1 VTNLTSIN
9 LTRNIGIMA
18 HIDAGK
24 TTTTERILFY
34 TGVSRKMGE
43 VDEGTATMDWM
54 EQEQERGI
62 TITAASTTCYWR
74 EHRINIIDTPGHV
87 DFTMEV
93 ERSLRVLDG
102 AVAIFCAVGG
112 VQPQSETVWRQAEK
126 YGVPRLAFINKMDR
140 TGADPWRC
148 VEQIRDRAKAHP
160 IVTQIPIGIEDTFT
174 GVIDLVTMKALEWV
188 GDVTGALFSELEI
201 PTNLVSA
208 AKKSRTAMIE
218 SLGEVDDEILEL
230 YVEGVEISQ
239 SLIRA
244 GLRRA
249 TISGR
254 AVPVLMGAAF
264 RNRGVQPLLDA
275 VVDYLPAPS
284 ELPSVTGINLAGE
297 IVGRKPSPEQP
308 FSALAFKLMAD
319 PYLGQL
325 TYIRVY
331 SGSVCAGDAVLNAN
345 NGKRERIGRLFRMF
359 ANRREEIRSTSAG
372 DIAAISGMRATGTGS
387 TLCDP
392 ASPIRLALIDIPTPA
407 VRLTI
412 EPKNQVSADKLS
424 DALRRLAQE
433 DPSFEVTYDAETG
446 QTILAGVGELHLE
459 ILVDRL
465 VREFGV
471 EARVGR
477 PQVAY
482 RETVTRASE
491 SESTHQVQVGLRGQY
506 AQILLRVAP
515 GAAGSGV
522 TFVDLSKES
531 QIPRTFLTAVERGA
545 RNCLSAGILCGFP
558 MTDVA
563 VTVLAGSFHPVDSSE
578 QAFEIVSSQAVT
590 LAARNASSVLLEPVM
605 TLEVTVPTEFTGE
618 ITGNLM
624 SRRGRVLGID
634 ARGTVQALS
643 AEIPLANMFG
653 YATDLRSLSQGR
665 ATFTMQFSHY
675 GPVPSHVSQSILD
688 RVRGV

>member
-1 VTNLTSIN
+1 MIRPTPID

-62 TITAASTTCYWR
+62 TITAAATTCFWR
-74 EHRINIIDTPGHV
+74 AHRINIIDTPGHV

-102 AVAIFCAVGG
+102 AVAVFCAVAGF
-112 VQPQSETVWRQAEK
+112 QPQSETVWRQAEK

-148 VEQIRDRAKAHP
+148 VDQIRERAKAHP
-160 IVTQIPIGIEDTFT
+160 IVTQIPLGMEDAFT
-174 GVIDLVTMKALEWV
+174 GVIDLVTMKAFEWA
-188 GDVTGALFSELEI
+188 GDVTGALFNIVEI
-201 PTNLVSA
+201 PADLVSS
-208 AKKSRTAMIE
+208 AKKARTVMVEA
-218 SLGEVDDEILEL
+218 LGEVDDEILAL
-230 YVEGVEISQ
+230 YVEGAEISQ
-239 SLIRA
+239 DRVRA
-244 GLRRA
+244 ALRRA
-249 TISGR
+249 TIAGL

-284 ELPSVTGINLAGE
+284 DLPPVQGTSPEGE
-297 IVGRKPSPEQP
+297 VIFRAAVGEQP
-308 FSALAFKLMAD
+308 FAALAFKLMAD
-319 PYLGQL
+319 AYLGQL

-331 SGSVCAGDAVLNAN
+331 SGQVAAGDTLLNAN
-345 NGKRERIGRLFRMF
+345 TGKRERVARLFRMF
-359 ANRREEIRSTSAG
+359 ANRREEIKLAASG
-372 DIAAISGMRATGTGS
+372 DIAAISGLRATATGA

-392 ASPIRLALIDIPTPA
+392 ASPIKLALIDVPTPA

-412 EPKNQVSADKLS
+412 EPKNQVSADKLV
-424 DALRRLAQE
+424 DALRRLALE
-433 DPSFEVTYDAETG
+433 DPSFEVSYDSETG

-482 RETVTRASE
+482 RETVTRTFDAE
-491 SESTHQVQVGLRGQY
+491 SRHDVQVGMRGQF
-506 AQILLRVAP
+506 AHVVLRIEP
-515 GAAGSGV
+515 AAVGTG
-522 TFVDLSKES
+522 LSFIDRSTEL
-531 QIPRTFLTAVERGA
+531 QIPRAFVPAIERGV
-545 RNCLSAGILCGFP
+545 RNCLGSGILCGYP
-558 MTDVA
+558 VTDVT
-563 VTVLAGSFHPVDSSE
+563 VTVSGGSFHPVDSSE
-578 QAFEIVSSQAVT
+578 QAFEI
-590 LAARNASSVLLEPVM
+590 AASPAASAAGRGATPALLEPVM
-605 TLEVTVPTEFTGE
+605 TLEVMVPTEFTGE

-624 SRRGRVLGID
+624 SRRGRVLAIE

-675 GPVPSHVSQSILD
+675 GPVPSHVSQSILE
-688 RVRGV
+688 RVRGA

>member
-1 VTNLTSIN
+1 MTNLTPID

-62 TITAASTTCYWR
+62 TITAAATTCFWR

-102 AVAIFCAVGG
+102 AVAVFCAVGG
-112 VQPQSETVWRQAEK
+112 FQPQSETVWRQAEK

-148 VEQIRDRAKAHP
+148 VDQIRERAKAHP
-160 IVTQIPIGIEDTFT
+160 IVTQIPLGIEDTFT
-174 GVIDLVTMKALEWV
+174 GVIDLLTMKALEWV
-188 GDVTGALFSELEI
+188 GDVTGALFNEMEI
-201 PTNLVSA
+201 PSHLIAA
-208 AKKSRTAMIE
+208 AKKARAAMIE
-218 SLGEVDDEILEL
+218 ALGEVDDEIFAL
-230 YVEGVEISQ
+230 YVEGAEITQ
-239 SLIRA
+239 SLVRA

-284 ELPSVTGINLAGE
+284 ELASLIGVTPSGE
-297 IVGRKPSPEQP
+297 TASRLPNSDQP

-331 SGSVCAGDAVLNAN
+331 SGQVSAGEAVLNAN
-345 NGKRERIGRLFRMF
+345 NGKRERVGRLFRMF
-359 ANRREEIRSTSAG
+359 ANRREEIKLASAG
-372 DIAAISGMRATGTGS
+372 DIAAISGMRATGTGA

-392 ASPIRLALIDIPTPA
+392 ADPIKLALIDVPAPA

-412 EPKNQVSADKLS
+412 EPKNQVSADKLA

-433 DPSFEVTYDAETG
+433 DPSFEVSYDAETG

-482 RETVTRASE
+482 RETVTRQFETDSV
-491 SESTHQVQVGLRGQY
+491 HQVQIGLRGQF
-506 AQILLRVAP
+506 ARLQVRIAP
-515 GAAGSGV
+515 SSVGSGV
-522 TFVDLSKES
+522 SFVDLSNES
-531 QIPRTFLTAVERGA
+531 QIPRAFLPAVERGV
-545 RNCLSAGILCGFP
+545 RNCLSAGILAGFP
-558 MTDVA
+558 MTDVE
-563 VTVLAGSFHPVDSSE
+563 VTVMGGAFHPVDSSE
-578 QAFEIVSSQAVT
+578 QSFEIVASQA
-590 LAARNASSVLLEPVM
+590 LSAAGRGAAPALLEPVM
-605 TLEVTVPTEFTGE
+605 TLEVMVPTEFTGE